1 MALMCVAVLFVV
13 IVEEGSG
20 LNDLGHSI
28 LKRINQLLQKEKD
41 GSI

>member
-1 MALMCVAVLFVV
+1 MVLLCVAVLIAV
-13 IVEEGSG
+13 IVDEGSG
-20 LNDLGHSI
+20 LNDRGHSI

>member
-1 MALMCVAVLFVV
+1 MLCEALLFVV
-13 IVEEGSG
+13 IADDWSA

-28 LKRINQLLQKEKD
+28 LNRITQLLQNKKD